1 MLLQIEQQHCDV
13 EPFAAC
19 VTSSLAAPP
28 PDVVKAEF
36 EPAIDS
42 DIIIQDA
49 ISLEQT
55 EESAINF
62 VFDAAA
68 DGEESKPADD
78 IEGMAA

>member
-13 EPFAAC
+13 QPFAAC
-19 VTSSLAAPP
+19 VTSSLAGP
-28 PDVVKAEF
+28 KAEF
-36 EPAIDS
+36 EPAIVS
-42 DIIIQDA
+42 DIIFQDA

-55 EESAINF
+55 EESANNF

>member
-19 VTSSLAAPP
+19 VTSSLAGP

-36 EPAIDS
+36 EPAIVS
-42 DIIIQDA
+42 DIIFQDA

-55 EESAINF
+55 EESANNF

>member
-55 EESAINF
+55 EESANNF